1 LNTKFEYGREVLIK
15 VDNLKKYYP
24 VRQSFMEKLRSQD
37 KLFVHA
43 VDGISFQINF
53 GEILCLA
60 GESGSGKTTT
70 GRILTRLESPTDGKI
85 LFGDKDI
92 VSLKG
97 EELKSFRKDVQ
108 IIFQNPFESL
118 DPRDKVLKAIS
129 EPIDIHKLCSKDE
142 KLEMVC
148 KMLETV
154 ELNPPETFLHR
165 LPHELSG
172 GQRQRVALARALV
185 LQPKFMVA
193 DEPVSMMDVSLRA
206 GILNLMLKLQEK
218 MNLTSLF
225 ITHDLSIAR
234 YMGDRLA
241 IIYLGKIVEIAPTDK
256 LIRSPQHPYSELL
269 ISSIPI
275 PDPTYQRKP
284 VTTSYDIPSS
294 IHLPR
299 GCRFHPRCSYVKE
312 VCREKE
318 PELQEYQRN
327 WFVACN
333 LH

>member
-1 LNTKFEYGREVLIK
+1 LNTSFEHGIEAHVTVK
-15 VDNLKKYYP
+15 DLKKYYP
-24 VRQSFMEKLRSQD
+24 VRQSFMEILRSKD

-43 VDGISFQINF
+43 VDGVSFHINF

-70 GRILTRLESPTDGKI
+70 GRILARLESPSDGKI
-85 LFGDKDI
+85 VFRDKDI
-92 VSLKG
+92 GSLKG
-97 EELKSFRKDVQ
+97 EELKSFRKEVQ
-108 IIFQNPFESL
+108 MIFQNPFESL

-129 EPIDIHKLCSKDE
+129 EPLDIHKLCSKDE
-142 KLEMVC
+142 KFDTVC

-154 ELNPPETFLHR
+154 ELVPPEAFLDR

-172 GQRQRVALARALV
+172 GQRQRVALARALI
-185 LQPKFMVA
+185 LQPQFIVA

-206 GILNLMLKLQEK
+206 GILNLMLRLQEN

-241 IIYLGKIVEIAPTDK
+241 IMYLGEIVEIAPTEK
-256 LIRSPQHPYSELL
+256 IIQSPQHPYSELL
-269 ISSIPI
+269 VSSIPV

-284 VTTSYDIPSS
+284 ITTSYNIPSS

-299 GCRFHPRCSYVKE
+299 GCRFHPRCPYSKD

-318 PELQEYQRN
+318 PELQEFQSD

-333 LH
+333 L